1 MDKTFQKEPIPA
13 NCRARTMRRVGA
25 ESSETTPVKRSRCCT
40 PEATP
45 DVPPVIPRY
54 SPRRQR
60 IEVRD
65 QEKASIVNCVAIQSS
80 SGFRDLS
87 LCDKAAFTAC
97 QDGKQGGQLP
107 VPTTT
112 PLQGGQLPVP
122 TTTPLQKDVVGQPFL
137 RVSAR
142 NSSSLIPQSTEMLT
156 HIPPE
161 TSGNGVPRTLSNEMS
176 LSESLSGDLRA
187 GSLGSEASYNEIKGY
202 NAVATVVKNPM
213 RPTSSRGGHSSS
225 LSMRRPFSRAAS
237 FPDLAVREAMAKNS
251 ADLKH
256 SREKLDAYT
265 KHTAALERVCRE
277 AGLSVPTLTLPLP
290 PGLSSLP
297 SSSFHQRHSPPGSA
311 GYSARALT
319 RGGFS
324 LPRGPSLGS
333 TSSAIHDAPDA
344 SPSAELFTIRPPSET
359 SSEALIQP
367 PSDAPH
373 ADNLMAGFHAPVHT
387 GSTRKGQYGA

>member
-1 MDKTFQKEPIPA
+1 
-13 NCRARTMRRVGA
+13 
-25 ESSETTPVKRSRCCT
+25 
-40 PEATP
+40 
-45 DVPPVIPRY
+45 
-54 SPRRQR
+54 
-60 IEVRD
+60 
-65 QEKASIVNCVAIQSS
+65 
-80 SGFRDLS
+80 
-87 LCDKAAFTAC
+87 
-97 QDGKQGGQLP
+97 
-107 VPTTT
+107 
-112 PLQGGQLPVP
+112 
-122 TTTPLQKDVVGQPFL
+122 
-137 RVSAR
+137 
-142 NSSSLIPQSTEMLT
+142 
-156 HIPPE
+156 
-161 TSGNGVPRTLSNEMS
+161 
-176 LSESLSGDLRA
+176 
-187 GSLGSEASYNEIKGY
+187 
-202 NAVATVVKNPM
+202 
-213 RPTSSRGGHSSS
+213 
-225 LSMRRPFSRAAS
+225 
-237 FPDLAVREAMAKNS
+237 MAKNN

-297 SSSFHQRHSPPGSA
+297 SSSIHQRHSPPGSA

-333 TSSAIHDAPDA
+333 TSSAIHEAPDA